1 MEDKFNE
8 VEDNQGLFVIH
19 RKKIFSISV
28 EVLEELKNENLFD
41 NINNNF
47 VLMFGIS
54 EFEDKDLEKEF
65 VKKLNNDVNF
75 LEFENWIN
83 SEE

>member
-1 MEDKFNE
+1 M
-8 VEDNQGLFVIH
+8 H
-19 RKKIFSISV
+19 KKIVASLFIASCLVSV
-28 EVLEELKNENLFD
+28 NAQELKNEKLFD